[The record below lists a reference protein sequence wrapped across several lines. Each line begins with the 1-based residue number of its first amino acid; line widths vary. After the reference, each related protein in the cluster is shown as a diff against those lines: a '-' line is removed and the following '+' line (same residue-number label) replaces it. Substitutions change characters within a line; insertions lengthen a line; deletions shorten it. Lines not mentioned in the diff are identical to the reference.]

1 MRSVY
6 NQQEGRLHA
15 VLGTEHTHV
24 YKTHRSNDC
33 KSQARKAEGG
43 FGEGGGGGEGA
54 VYPWGEGRPT

>member
-15 VLGTEHTHV
+15 VQGTEHTHV
-24 YKTHRSNDC
+24 YEMHRSNDC

-43 FGEGGGGGEGA
+43 FGEGGGREGA
-54 VYPWGEGRPT
+54 VYTWGEGMPT